1 MAKKSKFL
9 LVSLQE
15 DQAKKLAQ
23 VLSNDTSRKII
34 DHLADKEDTE
44 ANISKILGLPIST
57 VHYNL
62 TLLTQGGLV
71 EAGEFHY
78 STKGREVK
86 HYKLA
91 NQYILIAP
99 RSTFGLKERLK
110 GLLPAVGILGGV
122 SLALRWLAAPVQPVI
137 DTFAQSGAQEAGI
150 AAMRAVPSAA
160 SVAMKTVVA
169 DAELME
175 NAPTAAQMVQD
186 QSLAMMPAS
195 PVADIAQTTPW
206 DIGLLIFIG
215 GLITLALYLGIE
227 YLRYTRKS
235 KR

>member
-1 MAKKSKFL
+1 MKNHQIRVKPLRDRFEKPPLGAFSKLSITFTPFEVTTIFLSPAISKWVMAKKSKFL

-44 ANISKILGLPIST
+44 ANIAKILGLPIST

-71 EAGEFHY
+71 DAGEFHY

-110 GLLPAVGILGGV
+110 GLLPAVGVLGGV
-122 SLALRWLAAPVQPVI
+122 SLALRWLASPVQPLA
-137 DTFAQSGAQEAGI
+137 DTFAQSGAQD
-150 AAMRAVPSAA
+150 A
-160 SVAMKTVVA
+160 SH
-169 DAELME
+169 
-175 NAPTAAQMVQD
+175 
-186 QSLAMMPAS
+186 
-195 PVADIAQTTPW
+195 
-206 DIGLLIFIG
+206 
-215 GLITLALYLGIE
+215 TLGHRTLDLYRRLDHPCALY
-227 YLRYTRKS
+227 RH
-235 KR
+235 

>member
-44 ANISKILGLPIST
+44 ANIAKILGLPIST

-71 EAGEFHY
+71 DAGEFHY

-110 GLLPAVGILGGV
+110 GLLPAVGVLGGV
-122 SLALRWLAAPVQPVI
+122 SLALRWLASPVQPLA
-137 DTFAQSGAQEAGI
+137 DTFAQSGAQDAGI
-150 AAMRAVPSAA
+150 AAMRALPQAA
-160 SVAMKTVVA
+160 SAAMKTAVEDVDMMA
-169 DAELME
+169 TASS
-175 NAPTAAQMVQD
+175 AAQTVQE
-186 QSLAMMPAS
+186 QSIAMMPTS
-195 PVADIAQTTPW
+195 PVTDIVQATPW

-215 GLITLALYLGIE
+215 GLITLALYIGIE
-227 YLRYTRKS
+227 YARYRY
-235 KR
+235 KRLH